1 MGTALALECPL
12 VVGLG
17 TTQVGDIVQ
26 NIVPK
31 IEGKKSR
38 KNFFA

>member
-17 TTQVGDIVQ
+17 TTQVEEIVQ

-31 IEGKKSR
+31 LEEKKV
-38 KNFFA
+38 KKEYFC